1 MIIDNAI
8 VIEETDITANLGGR
22 IYSVFNITIAVDTD
36 QGPYQ
41 VQTFSI
47 KDAFRRANE
56 SKPQYDAPIYFKGI
70 NDESPKLVD
79 DVLKLQLYLTYSD

>member
-8 VIEETDITANLGGR
+8 VIEETDITAALGGH
-22 IYSVFNITIAVDTD
+22 IYAVFNITIAVDTD

-47 KDAFRRANE
+47 RDAFSRAKE
-56 SKPQYDAPIYFKGI
+56 AKPKYEASFISRASTT
-70 NDESPKLVD
+70 NHLNWW
-79 DVLKLQLYLTYSD
+79 TTC